1 MALFDVIKYNGGP
14 DVLAWKYPTEEL
26 GTWSQL
32 IVNEAQ
38 EAVLVKGGQ
47 VYDVFGPGR
56 HTLSTAN
63 IPLLRHVINLP
74 FGGRSPFT
82 AEVWYINKAYK
93 LDVRWGTPTPIQLQD
108 PKYAVFVPVRA
119 NGTFGIRVNDAKK
132 FLVKL
137 VATLSSFDQ
146 NTLSR
151 YFRGLYV
158 SQIKDA
164 ISTYLVEK
172 KVSVLEVNSYLNEL
186 SESLHQTIAPGMLP
200 YGVELVSCF
209 VNDISVPEDDEAVK
223 QLKAALAKRAE
234 MNVVGYNYQ
243 QERTFDVLDSAA
255 KNESSGAAS
264 FMGAG
269 MGLGMGIGAAGS
281 FGAAFGDLAK
291 GLDASGQSTP
301 ETPAPA
307 TPAQADVSAKC
318 PSCGNVVP
326 ASAKFC
332 PECGHALNRCCPK
345 CGTPIQGTP
354 KFCPECG
361 EKL

>member
-32 IVNEAQ
+32 IVNESQ
-38 EAVLVKGGQ
+38 EVVLVKGGQ

-63 IPLLRHVINLP
+63 IPLLRHVVNLP

-93 LDVRWGTPTPIQLQD
+93 LDVLWGTPTPIQLQD

-146 NTLSR
+146 DALSR

-164 ISTYLVEK
+164 ISTYLTDK

-186 SESLHQTIAPGMLP
+186 SESLHQTIAPGILP

-209 VNDISVPEDDEAVK
+209 VNDISVPEEDEAVK

-281 FGAAFGDLAK
+281 FGSVFGDLAK
-291 GLDASGQSTP
+291 GLDASGQTSTFGNCP
-301 ETPAPA
+301 NCG
-307 TPAQADVSAKC
+307 SA
-318 PSCGNVVP
+318 VP

>member
-14 DVLAWKYPTEEL
+14 DVLAWKYPSEEL

-32 IVNEAQ
+32 IVNESQ

-63 IPLLRHVINLP
+63 IPLLRHVVNLP

-82 AEVWYINKAYK
+82 AEVWYINKVYK
-93 LDVRWGTPTPIQLQD
+93 LDIPWGTPTPIQLQD
-108 PKYAVFVPVRA
+108 PKYAVFVPVRS
-119 NGTFGIRVNDAKK
+119 NGTFGIRVSDAKK

-137 VATLSSFDQ
+137 VSTLPSFDHD
-146 NTLSR
+146 TLSR

-158 SQIKDA
+158 AQIKDA
-164 ISTYLVEK
+164 ISTYLTK
-172 KVSVLEVNSYLNEL
+172 KRISVLEVNSYLNEL
-186 SESLHQTIAPGMLP
+186 SESLQRDLAPGMLL
-200 YGVELVSCF
+200 YGVELVSCY
-209 VNDISVPEDDEAVK
+209 VNDISVPEEDEAVQ

-234 MNVVGYNYQ
+234 MNVVGYSYQ

-255 KNESSGAAS
+255 KNEGSGSAS

-269 MGLGMGIGAAGS
+269 MGLGMGLGAAGT
-281 FGAAFGDLAK
+281 FGAVFGDLAK
-291 GLDASGQSTP
+291 GLNTSGQASSP
-301 ETPAPA
+301 GNCPNCGSAIAP
-307 TPAQADVSAKC
+307 
-318 PSCGNVVP
+318 
-326 ASAKFC
+326 SAKFC
-332 PECGHALNRCCPK
+332 PQCGQALDARCPK
-345 CGTPIQGTP
+345 CGAALTGTP
-354 KFCPECG
+354 KFCPACG